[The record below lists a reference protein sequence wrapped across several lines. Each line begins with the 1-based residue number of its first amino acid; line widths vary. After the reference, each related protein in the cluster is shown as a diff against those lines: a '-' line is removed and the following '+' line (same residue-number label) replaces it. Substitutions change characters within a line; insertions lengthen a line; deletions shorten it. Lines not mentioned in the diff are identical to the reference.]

1 MPKVE
6 QLVAD
11 MLKYCLEPSD
21 QDRAFVE
28 FKPDDVVL
36 LLINNFGG
44 KTDFQDVSDTMSLG
58 ISADVHL

>member
-1 MPKVE
+1 MPKAE

-28 FKPDDVVL
+28 FKPEDVVL

-44 KTDFQDVSDTMSLG
+44 KT
-58 ISADVHL
+58 